1 MKLII
6 HLFCIKY
13 SNLLKELNIKNYALI
28 EDLSIKLDAGFICLT
43 GETGS
48 GKSIL
53 LGALS
58 LLLGRRS
65 DSSIFKDK
73 NNKCIVE
80 GVFKINLFDLKYLF
94 EEYDLDYSNETVIRR
109 ELKYDGNSRSFI
121 NDSPVKLN
129 VLNIIVSELIDI
141 HSQNHSIF
149 LKKQFFQLNILDSIS
164 NNKDLKN
171 QFKDKFNNYNSL
183 KINLI
188 KLENELK
195 KNNIEKEYNIYLI
208 EELNKID
215 FEKFSI
221 NKLTKELDY
230 LNNIDDIKELLSK
243 SNKILNNDDFGII
256 NQLND
261 LYLSFTRLSQ
271 ISNKFSDLKKRIE
284 SVNIELKDIDSEI
297 NYDNE
302 GVNDNIKKIDELNN
316 KIHFVNGLIKK
327 HNVTSL
333 SELETKKNEIQ
344 KKISDSTQILNKIE
358 DLKKNKIL
366 IENDLNF
373 LSQKLSE
380 SRIKNKKVLES
391 QFFNLFQKL
400 GLKNAKLKI
409 EVRVNSEFNE
419 NGKNSVVFYFSANKG
434 VDYKKLNKVA
444 SGGELSR
451 IMFAIKII
459 LSKYKSLPSIIFDE
473 IGSGT
478 SGDISM
484 KFAKLMNIMSKKMQV
499 ITITHLPQIAAK
511 GDYHYKVYKES
522 DNKTTF
528 TKLKLLNKKSREVE
542 IAEMLG
548 GGRQSK
554 TAIDHA
560 RQLLN

>member
-1 MKLII
+1 M
-6 HLFCIKY
+6 
-13 SNLLKELNIKNYALI
+13 LKELNIKNYALI
-28 EDLSIKLDAGFICLT
+28 EDLSIKLDAGFICMT

-58 LLLGRRS
+58 LLLGKRS

-73 NNKCIVE
+73 NNKCVVE
-80 GVFKINLFDLKYLF
+80 GIFKINLFGLKNLF
-94 EEYDLDYSNETVIRR
+94 EEYDLDYNNETVIRR

-121 NDSPVKLN
+121 NDTPVKLN
-129 VLNIIVSELIDI
+129 ILNSVVTELIDI

-164 NNKDLKN
+164 NNIELRN
-171 QFKDKFNNYNSL
+171 QFKVKFNSYYLL
-183 KINLI
+183 KNNLI

-195 KNNIEKEYNIYLI
+195 KNNSEKEYNTHLI
-208 EELNKID
+208 DELNKID
-215 FEKFSI
+215 FENFSL

-230 LNNIDDIKELLSK
+230 LNNLDHVKELISK
-243 SNKILNNDDFGII
+243 SNKILNNDNFGLI
-256 NQLND
+256 NQLNE
-261 LYLSFTRLSQ
+261 LYLSFSKLSQ
-271 ISNKFSDLKKRIE
+271 ISDKFSDLKKRIE

-302 GVNDNIKKIDELNN
+302 GFSDNIKKIDELNN

-327 HNVTSL
+327 HNVTNL
-333 SELETKKNEIQ
+333 SELESKKSEIQ
-344 KKISDSTQILNKIE
+344 EKISNSNKILNKIE
-358 DLKKNKIL
+358 DLKKNKLL
-366 IENDLNF
+366 IKNDLIF
-373 LSQKLSE
+373 LSEKLSK
-380 SRIKNKKVLES
+380 SRTKNKKLLES

-409 EVRVNSEFNE
+409 EVSENNEFNE
-419 NGKNSVVFYFSANKG
+419 NGKNSVTFYFSANKG

-451 IMFAIKII
+451 IMLAIKII

-484 KFAKLMNIMSKKMQV
+484 KIAKLMHVMSKKMQV

-511 GDYHYKVYKES
+511 GDFHYKVYKES
-522 DNKTTF
+522 DNETTS
-528 TKLKLLNKKSREVE
+528 TKLKLLDKKSREIE

-548 GGRQSK
+548 GGKQSK

>member
-1 MKLII
+1 M
-6 HLFCIKY
+6 
-13 SNLLKELNIKNYALI
+13 LKELNIKNYALI
-28 EDLSIKLDAGFICLT
+28 EDLSIKLDAGFICMT

-58 LLLGRRS
+58 LLLGKRS

-73 NNKCIVE
+73 NNKCVVE
-80 GVFKINLFDLKYLF
+80 GIFKINLFGLKNLF
-94 EEYDLDYSNETVIRR
+94 EEYDLDYNNETVIRR

-121 NDSPVKLN
+121 NDTPVKLN
-129 VLNIIVSELIDI
+129 ILNIIVAELIDI

-164 NNKDLKN
+164 NNIELRN
-171 QFKDKFNNYNSL
+171 QFKVKFNSYYLL
-183 KINLI
+183 KNNLI

-195 KNNIEKEYNIYLI
+195 KNNSEKEYNTYLI

-215 FEKFSI
+215 FENFSI

-230 LNNIDDIKELLSK
+230 LNNLDHVKELISK
-243 SNKILNNDDFGII
+243 SNKILNNDNFGLI
-256 NQLND
+256 NQLNE
-261 LYLSFTRLSQ
+261 LYLSFSKLSQ
-271 ISNKFSDLKKRIE
+271 ISDKFSDLKKRIE

-302 GVNDNIKKIDELNN
+302 GFNDNIKKIDELNN

-327 HNVTSL
+327 HNVTNL
-333 SELETKKNEIQ
+333 SELESKKSEIQ
-344 KKISDSTQILNKIE
+344 EKISNSNKILNKIE
-358 DLKKNKIL
+358 DLKKNKLL
-366 IENDLNF
+366 IKNDLNF
-373 LSQKLSE
+373 LSEKLSK
-380 SRIKNKKVLES
+380 SRTKNKKLLES

-409 EVRVNSEFNE
+409 EVSENNEFNE
-419 NGKNSVVFYFSANKG
+419 NGKNSVTFYFSANKG

-451 IMFAIKII
+451 IMLAIKII

-484 KFAKLMNIMSKKMQV
+484 KIAKLMHVMSKKMQV

-511 GDYHYKVYKES
+511 GDCHYKVYKES
-522 DNKTTF
+522 DNKTTS
-528 TKLKLLNKKSREVE
+528 TKLKLLDKKSREIE

-548 GGRQSK
+548 GGKQSK

>member
-1 MKLII
+1 M
-6 HLFCIKY
+6 
-13 SNLLKELNIKNYALI
+13 LKELNIKNYALI
-28 EDLSIKLDAGFICLT
+28 EDLSIKLDAGFICMT

-58 LLLGRRS
+58 LLLGKRS

-73 NNKCIVE
+73 NNKCVVE
-80 GVFKINLFDLKYLF
+80 GIFKINLFGLKNLF
-94 EEYDLDYSNETVIRR
+94 EEYDLDYNNETVIRR

-121 NDSPVKLN
+121 NDTPVKLN
-129 VLNIIVSELIDI
+129 ILNIIVAELIDI

-164 NNKDLKN
+164 NNIELRN
-171 QFKDKFNNYNSL
+171 QFKVKFNSYYLL
-183 KINLI
+183 KNNLI

-195 KNNIEKEYNIYLI
+195 KNNSEKEYNTYLI

-215 FEKFSI
+215 FENFSL

-230 LNNIDDIKELLSK
+230 LNNLDHVKELISK
-243 SNKILNNDDFGII
+243 SNKILNNDNFGLI
-256 NQLND
+256 NQLNE
-261 LYLSFTRLSQ
+261 LYLSFSKLSQ
-271 ISNKFSDLKKRIE
+271 ISDKFSDLKKRIE

-302 GVNDNIKKIDELNN
+302 GFSDNIKKIDELNN

-327 HNVTSL
+327 HNVTNL
-333 SELETKKNEIQ
+333 SELESKKSEIQ
-344 KKISDSTQILNKIE
+344 EKISDSNKILNKIE
-358 DLKKNKIL
+358 DLKKNKLL
-366 IENDLNF
+366 IKNDLNF
-373 LSQKLSE
+373 LSEKLSK
-380 SRIKNKKVLES
+380 SRTKNKKLLES
-391 QFFNLFQKL
+391 QFFNLFQEL

-409 EVRVNSEFNE
+409 EVSENNEFNE
-419 NGKNSVVFYFSANKG
+419 NGKNSVTFYFSANKG

-451 IMFAIKII
+451 IMLAIKII

-484 KFAKLMNIMSKKMQV
+484 KIAKLMHVMSKKMQV

-511 GDYHYKVYKES
+511 GDCHYKVYKES
-522 DNKTTF
+522 DNKTTS
-528 TKLKLLNKKSREVE
+528 TKLKLLDKKSREIE

-548 GGRQSK
+548 GGKQSK

>member
-1 MKLII
+1 M
-6 HLFCIKY
+6 
-13 SNLLKELNIKNYALI
+13 LKELNIKNYALI
-28 EDLSIKLDAGFICLT
+28 EDLSIKLDAGFICMT

-58 LLLGRRS
+58 LLLGKRS

-73 NNKCIVE
+73 NNKCVVE
-80 GVFKINLFDLKYLF
+80 GIFKINFFSLKNLF
-94 EEYDLDYSNETVIRR
+94 EEYDLDYNNETVIRR

-121 NDSPVKLN
+121 NDTPVKLN
-129 VLNIIVSELIDI
+129 ILNIIVTELIDI

-149 LKKQFFQLNILDSIS
+149 LKKQFFQLNLLDSIS
-164 NNKDLKN
+164 NNIELRN
-171 QFKDKFNNYNSL
+171 QFKVKFNTYNLL
-183 KINLI
+183 KNNLI

-195 KNNIEKEYNIYLI
+195 NNNSEKEYNRYLI

-215 FEKFSI
+215 FENFSL
-221 NKLTKELDY
+221 NDLNKELDY
-230 LNNIDDIKELLSK
+230 LNNLDHVKELMSK
-243 SNKILNNDDFGII
+243 SNKILNNDNFGLI
-256 NQLND
+256 NQLNE
-261 LYLSFTRLSQ
+261 LYLSFCKLSQ
-271 ISNKFSDLKKRIE
+271 ISDKFSDLKKRIE

-302 GVNDNIKKIDELNN
+302 GFNDNIKKIDELNN

-327 HNVTSL
+327 HNVTNL
-333 SELETKKNEIQ
+333 SELESKKIEIQ
-344 KKISDSTQILNKIE
+344 EKITNSNKILNKIE
-358 DLKKNKIL
+358 DLKKNKLL
-366 IENDLNF
+366 IKNDLNF
-373 LSQKLSE
+373 LSEKLSE
-380 SRIKNKKVLES
+380 SRTKNKKLLES

-409 EVRVNSEFNE
+409 EVLVNNEFNE
-419 NGKNSVVFYFSANKG
+419 NGKNSVIFYFSANKG

-451 IMFAIKII
+451 IMLAIKII

-484 KFAKLMNIMSKKMQV
+484 KIAKLMHVMSKKMQV

-522 DNKTTF
+522 NNKTTS
-528 TKLKLLNKKSREVE
+528 TKLKLLDKKSREIE

-548 GGRQSK
+548 GGKQSK

-560 RQLLN
+560 RELLN

>member
-1 MKLII
+1 M
-6 HLFCIKY
+6 
-13 SNLLKELNIKNYALI
+13 LKELNIKNYALI
-28 EDLSIKLDAGFICLT
+28 EDLSIKLDAGFICMT

-58 LLLGRRS
+58 LLLGKRS

-73 NNKCIVE
+73 NNKCVVE
-80 GVFKINLFDLKYLF
+80 GIFKINFFSLKNLF
-94 EEYDLDYSNETVIRR
+94 EEYDLDYNNETVIRR

-121 NDSPVKLN
+121 NDTPVKLN
-129 VLNIIVSELIDI
+129 ILNIIVTELIDI

-149 LKKQFFQLNILDSIS
+149 LKKQFFQLNLLDSIS
-164 NNKDLKN
+164 NNIELRN
-171 QFKDKFNNYNSL
+171 QFKVKFNTYNLL
-183 KINLI
+183 KNNLI

-195 KNNIEKEYNIYLI
+195 NNNSEKEYNRYLI

-215 FEKFSI
+215 FENFSL
-221 NKLTKELDY
+221 NDLNKELDY
-230 LNNIDDIKELLSK
+230 LNNLDHVKELMSK
-243 SNKILNNDDFGII
+243 SNKILNNDNFGLI
-256 NQLND
+256 NQLNE
-261 LYLSFTRLSQ
+261 LYLSFCKLSQ
-271 ISNKFSDLKKRIE
+271 ISDKFSDLKKRIE

-302 GVNDNIKKIDELNN
+302 GFNDNIKKIDELNN

-327 HNVTSL
+327 HNVTNL
-333 SELETKKNEIQ
+333 SELESKKIEIQ
-344 KKISDSTQILNKIE
+344 EKITNSNKILNKIE
-358 DLKKNKIL
+358 DLKKNKLL
-366 IENDLNF
+366 IKNDLNF
-373 LSQKLSE
+373 LSEKLSE
-380 SRIKNKKVLES
+380 SRTKNKKLLES

-409 EVRVNSEFNE
+409 EVSVNNEFNE
-419 NGKNSVVFYFSANKG
+419 NGKNSVIFYFSANKG

-451 IMFAIKII
+451 IMLAIKII

-484 KFAKLMNIMSKKMQV
+484 KIAKLMHVMSKKMQV

-522 DNKTTF
+522 NNKTTS
-528 TKLKLLNKKSREVE
+528 TKLKLLDKKSREIE

-548 GGRQSK
+548 GGKQSK

-560 RQLLN
+560 RELLN

>member
-1 MKLII
+1 M
-6 HLFCIKY
+6 
-13 SNLLKELNIKNYALI
+13 LKELNIKNYALI
-28 EDLSIKLDAGFICLT
+28 EDLSIKLDAGFICMS

-58 LLLGRRS
+58 LLLGKRS

-80 GVFKINLFDLKYLF
+80 GIFKINLFGLKNLF
-94 EEYDLDYSNETVIRR
+94 EEYDLDYNNETVIRR

-121 NDSPVKLN
+121 NDTPVKLN
-129 VLNIIVSELIDI
+129 ILNSVVTELIDI

-164 NNKDLKN
+164 NNIELRN
-171 QFKDKFNNYNSL
+171 QFKVKFNSYYLL
-183 KINLI
+183 KNNLI

-195 KNNIEKEYNIYLI
+195 KNNSEKEYNTYLI

-215 FEKFSI
+215 FENFSL

-230 LNNIDDIKELLSK
+230 LNNLDHVKELISK
-243 SNKILNNDDFGII
+243 SNKILNNDNFGLI
-256 NQLND
+256 NQLNE
-261 LYLSFTRLSQ
+261 LYLSFSKLSQ
-271 ISNKFSDLKKRIE
+271 ISDKFSDLKKRIE

-302 GVNDNIKKIDELNN
+302 GFSDNIKKIDELNN

-327 HNVTSL
+327 HNVTNL
-333 SELETKKNEIQ
+333 SELESKKSEIQ
-344 KKISDSTQILNKIE
+344 EKISNSNKILNKIE
-358 DLKKNKIL
+358 DLKKNKLL
-366 IENDLNF
+366 IKNDLNF
-373 LSQKLSE
+373 LSEKLSK
-380 SRIKNKKVLES
+380 SRTKNKKLLES

-409 EVRVNSEFNE
+409 EVSENNEFNE
-419 NGKNSVVFYFSANKG
+419 NGKNSVTFYFSANKG

-451 IMFAIKII
+451 IMLAIKII

-478 SGDISM
+478 SGEISM
-484 KFAKLMNIMSKKMQV
+484 KIAKLMHVMSKKMQV

-511 GDYHYKVYKES
+511 GDFHYKVYKES
-522 DNKTTF
+522 DNETTS
-528 TKLKLLNKKSREVE
+528 TKLKLLDKKSREIE

-548 GGRQSK
+548 GGKQSK

>member
-1 MKLII
+1 M
-6 HLFCIKY
+6 
-13 SNLLKELNIKNYALI
+13 LKELNIKNYALI
-28 EDLSIKLDAGFICLT
+28 EDLSIKLDAGFICMT

-58 LLLGRRS
+58 LLLGKRS

-73 NNKCIVE
+73 NDKCIVE
-80 GVFKINLFDLKYLF
+80 GIFKINLFGLKNLF
-94 EEYDLDYSNETVIRR
+94 EEYDLDYNHETVIRR

-121 NDSPVKLN
+121 NDTPVKLN
-129 VLNIIVSELIDI
+129 ILNNVVTELIDI

-164 NNKDLKN
+164 NNIELRN
-171 QFKDKFNNYNSL
+171 QFKVKFNKYNLL
-183 KINLI
+183 KNNLI

-195 KNNIEKEYNIYLI
+195 NNNNEKEYNRYLI

-215 FEKFSI
+215 FENFSL
-221 NKLTKELDY
+221 NKLTKELEY
-230 LNNIDDIKELLSK
+230 LNNLDYIKELISK
-243 SNKILNNDDFGII
+243 SNKILNNDNFGLI
-256 NQLND
+256 NQLNE
-261 LYLSFTRLSQ
+261 LYLSFSKLSQ
-271 ISNKFSDLKKRIE
+271 ISDKFSDLKKRIE

-302 GVNDNIKKIDELNN
+302 GFNDNIKKIDELNS

-327 HNVTSL
+327 HNVKNL
-333 SELETKKNEIQ
+333 SELESKKNEIQ
-344 KKISDSTQILNKIE
+344 EKISNSNKILNKIE
-358 DLKKNKIL
+358 DLKKNKLL
-366 IENDLNF
+366 IKNDLNF
-373 LSQKLSE
+373 LSEKLSE
-380 SRIKNKKVLES
+380 SRTINKKVLES

-409 EVRVNSEFNE
+409 EVSVNNELNE
-419 NGKNSVVFYFSANKG
+419 NGKNSVTFYFSANKG

-451 IMFAIKII
+451 IMLAIKLI

-484 KFAKLMNIMSKKMQV
+484 KIAKLMYVMSKKMQV

-511 GDYHYKVYKES
+511 GDFHYKVYKES
-522 DNKTTF
+522 DNKTTY
-528 TKLKLLNKKSREVE
+528 TKLKLLDKKSREIE

-548 GGRQSK
+548 GGKQSK

>member
-1 MKLII
+1 M
-6 HLFCIKY
+6 
-13 SNLLKELNIKNYALI
+13 LKELNIKNYALI
-28 EDLSIKLDAGFICLT
+28 EDLSIKLDAGFICMT

-58 LLLGRRS
+58 LLLGKRS

-73 NNKCIVE
+73 NNKCVVE
-80 GVFKINLFDLKYLF
+80 GIFKINLFGLKNLF
-94 EEYDLDYSNETVIRR
+94 EEYDLDYNNETVIRR

-121 NDSPVKLN
+121 NDTPVKLN
-129 VLNIIVSELIDI
+129 ILNIIVAELIDI

-164 NNKDLKN
+164 NNIELRN
-171 QFKDKFNNYNSL
+171 QFKVKFNSYYLL
-183 KINLI
+183 KNNLI

-195 KNNIEKEYNIYLI
+195 KNNSEKEYNTYLI

-215 FEKFSI
+215 FENFSL

-230 LNNIDDIKELLSK
+230 LNNLDHVKELISK
-243 SNKILNNDDFGII
+243 SNKILNNDNFGLI
-256 NQLND
+256 NQLNE
-261 LYLSFTRLSQ
+261 LYLSFSKLSQ
-271 ISNKFSDLKKRIE
+271 ISDKFSDLKKRIE

-302 GVNDNIKKIDELNN
+302 GFNDNIKKIDELNN

-327 HNVTSL
+327 HNVTNL
-333 SELETKKNEIQ
+333 SELESKKSEIQ
-344 KKISDSTQILNKIE
+344 EKISNSNKILNKIE
-358 DLKKNKIL
+358 DLKKNKLL
-366 IENDLNF
+366 IKNDLIF
-373 LSQKLSE
+373 LSEKLSK
-380 SRIKNKKVLES
+380 SRTKNKKLLES

-409 EVRVNSEFNE
+409 EVSENDKFNE
-419 NGKNSVVFYFSANKG
+419 NGKNSVTFYFSANKG

-451 IMFAIKII
+451 IMLAIKII

-484 KFAKLMNIMSKKMQV
+484 KIAKLMHVMSKKMQV

-511 GDYHYKVYKES
+511 GDCHYKVYKES
-522 DNKTTF
+522 DNKTTS
-528 TKLKLLNKKSREVE
+528 TKLKLLDKKSREIE

-548 GGRQSK
+548 GGKQSK

>member
-1 MKLII
+1 M
-6 HLFCIKY
+6 
-13 SNLLKELNIKNYALI
+13 LKELNIKNYALI
-28 EDLSIKLDAGFICLT
+28 EDLSIKLDAGFICMT

-58 LLLGRRS
+58 LLLGKRS

-73 NNKCIVE
+73 NNKCVVE
-80 GVFKINLFDLKYLF
+80 GIFKINLFGLKNLF
-94 EEYDLDYSNETVIRR
+94 EEYDLDYNNETVIRR
-109 ELKYDGNSRSFI
+109 ELKFDGNSRSFI
-121 NDSPVKLN
+121 NDTPVKLN
-129 VLNIIVSELIDI
+129 ILNIIVAELIDI

-164 NNKDLKN
+164 NNIELRN
-171 QFKDKFNNYNSL
+171 QFKVKFNSYYLL
-183 KINLI
+183 KNNLI

-195 KNNIEKEYNIYLI
+195 KNNSEKEYNTYLI

-215 FEKFSI
+215 FENFSL

-230 LNNIDDIKELLSK
+230 LNNLDHVKELISK
-243 SNKILNNDDFGII
+243 SNKILNNDTFGLI
-256 NQLND
+256 NQLNE
-261 LYLSFTRLSQ
+261 LYLSFSKLSQ
-271 ISNKFSDLKKRIE
+271 ISDKFSDLKKRIE

-302 GVNDNIKKIDELNN
+302 GFNDNIKKIDELNN

-327 HNVTSL
+327 HNVTNL
-333 SELETKKNEIQ
+333 SELESKKSEIQ
-344 KKISDSTQILNKIE
+344 EKISNSNKILNKIE
-358 DLKKNKIL
+358 DLKKNKLL
-366 IENDLNF
+366 IKNDLNF
-373 LSQKLSE
+373 LSEKLSK
-380 SRIKNKKVLES
+380 SRTKNKKLLES

-409 EVRVNSEFNE
+409 EVSENNEFNE
-419 NGKNSVVFYFSANKG
+419 NGKNSVTFYFSANKG

-451 IMFAIKII
+451 IMLAIKII

-478 SGDISM
+478 SGEISM
-484 KFAKLMNIMSKKMQV
+484 KIAKLMHVMSKKMQV

-511 GDYHYKVYKES
+511 GDFHYKVYKES
-522 DNKTTF
+522 DNETTS
-528 TKLKLLNKKSREVE
+528 TKLKLLDKKSREIE

-548 GGRQSK
+548 GGKQSK

>member
-1 MKLII
+1 M
-6 HLFCIKY
+6 
-13 SNLLKELNIKNYALI
+13 LKELNIKNYALI
-28 EDLSIKLDAGFICLT
+28 EDLSIKLDAGFICMT

-58 LLLGRRS
+58 LLLGKRS

-73 NNKCIVE
+73 NNKCVVE
-80 GVFKINLFDLKYLF
+80 GIFKINLFGLKNLF
-94 EEYDLDYSNETVIRR
+94 EEYDLDYNHETVIRR

-121 NDSPVKLN
+121 NDTPVKLN
-129 VLNIIVSELIDI
+129 ILNNVVTELIDI

-164 NNKDLKN
+164 NNIELRN
-171 QFKDKFNNYNSL
+171 QFKVKFNSYYLL
-183 KINLI
+183 KNNLI

-195 KNNIEKEYNIYLI
+195 KNNSEKEYNTYLI

-215 FEKFSI
+215 FENFSL

-230 LNNIDDIKELLSK
+230 LNNLDHVKELISK
-243 SNKILNNDDFGII
+243 SNKILNNDTFGLI
-256 NQLND
+256 NQLNE
-261 LYLSFTRLSQ
+261 LYLSFSKLSQ
-271 ISNKFSDLKKRIE
+271 ISDKFSDLKKRIE

-302 GVNDNIKKIDELNN
+302 GFSDNIKKIDELNN

-327 HNVTSL
+327 HNVTNL
-333 SELETKKNEIQ
+333 SELENKKIEIQ
-344 KKISDSTQILNKIE
+344 EKISNSNKILNKIE
-358 DLKKNKIL
+358 DLKKNKLL
-366 IENDLNF
+366 IKNDLNF
-373 LSQKLSE
+373 LSKKLSK
-380 SRIKNKKVLES
+380 SRTKNKKLLES

-409 EVRVNSEFNE
+409 EVSENNEFNE
-419 NGKNSVVFYFSANKG
+419 NGKNSVTFYFSANKG

-451 IMFAIKII
+451 IMLAIKII

-484 KFAKLMNIMSKKMQV
+484 KIAKLMHVMSKKMQV

-511 GDYHYKVYKES
+511 GDFHYKVYKES
-522 DNKTTF
+522 DNETTS
-528 TKLKLLNKKSREVE
+528 TKLKLLDKKSREIE

-554 TAIDHA
+554 TALDHA
-560 RQLLN
+560 RELLN

>member
-1 MKLII
+1 
-6 HLFCIKY
+6 
-13 SNLLKELNIKNYALI
+13 LLKELNIKNYALI
-28 EDLSIKLDAGFICLT
+28 EDLSIKLDAGFICMT

-58 LLLGRRS
+58 LLLGKRS

-73 NNKCIVE
+73 NNKCVVE
-80 GVFKINLFDLKYLF
+80 GIFKINFFSLKNLF
-94 EEYDLDYSNETVIRR
+94 EEYDLDYNNETVIRR

-121 NDSPVKLN
+121 NDTPVKLN
-129 VLNIIVSELIDI
+129 ILNIIVTELIDI

-149 LKKQFFQLNILDSIS
+149 LKKQFFQLNLLDSIS
-164 NNKDLKN
+164 NNIELRN
-171 QFKDKFNNYNSL
+171 QFKVKFNTYNLL
-183 KINLI
+183 KNNLI

-195 KNNIEKEYNIYLI
+195 NNNSEKEYNRYLI

-215 FEKFSI
+215 FENFSL
-221 NKLTKELDY
+221 NDLNKELDY
-230 LNNIDDIKELLSK
+230 LNNLDHVKELMSK
-243 SNKILNNDDFGII
+243 SNKILNNDNFGLI
-256 NQLND
+256 NQLNE
-261 LYLSFTRLSQ
+261 LYLSFCKLSQ
-271 ISNKFSDLKKRIE
+271 ISDKFSDLKKRIE

-302 GVNDNIKKIDELNN
+302 GFNDNIKKIDELNN

-327 HNVTSL
+327 HNVTNL
-333 SELETKKNEIQ
+333 SELESKKIEIQ
-344 KKISDSTQILNKIE
+344 EKITNSNKILNKIE
-358 DLKKNKIL
+358 DLKKNKLL
-366 IENDLNF
+366 IKNDLNF
-373 LSQKLSE
+373 LSEKLSE
-380 SRIKNKKVLES
+380 SRTKNKKLLES

-409 EVRVNSEFNE
+409 EVSVNNEFNE
-419 NGKNSVVFYFSANKG
+419 NGKNSVIFYFSANKG

-451 IMFAIKII
+451 IMLAIKII

-484 KFAKLMNIMSKKMQV
+484 KIAKLMHVMSKKMQV

-522 DNKTTF
+522 NNKTTS
-528 TKLKLLNKKSREVE
+528 TKLKLLDKKSREIE

-548 GGRQSK
+548 GGKQSK

-560 RQLLN
+560 RELLN

>member
-1 MKLII
+1 
-6 HLFCIKY
+6 
-13 SNLLKELNIKNYALI
+13 LLKELNIKNYALI
-28 EDLSIKLDAGFICLT
+28 EDLSIKLDAGFICMT

-58 LLLGRRS
+58 LLLGKRS

-73 NNKCIVE
+73 NNKCVVE
-80 GVFKINLFDLKYLF
+80 GIFKINFFSLKNLF
-94 EEYDLDYSNETVIRR
+94 EEYDLDYNNETVIRR

-121 NDSPVKLN
+121 NDTPVKLN
-129 VLNIIVSELIDI
+129 ILNIIVTELIDI

-149 LKKQFFQLNILDSIS
+149 LKKQFFQLNLLDSIS
-164 NNKDLKN
+164 NNIELRN
-171 QFKDKFNNYNSL
+171 QFKVKFNTYNLL
-183 KINLI
+183 KNNLI

-195 KNNIEKEYNIYLI
+195 NNNSEKEYNRYLI

-215 FEKFSI
+215 FENFSL
-221 NKLTKELDY
+221 NDLNKELDY
-230 LNNIDDIKELLSK
+230 LNNLDHVKELMSK
-243 SNKILNNDDFGII
+243 SNKILNNDNFGLI
-256 NQLND
+256 NQLNE
-261 LYLSFTRLSQ
+261 LYLSFCKLSQ
-271 ISNKFSDLKKRIE
+271 ISDKFSDLKKRIE

-302 GVNDNIKKIDELNN
+302 GFNDNIKKIDELNN

-327 HNVTSL
+327 HNVTNL
-333 SELETKKNEIQ
+333 SELESKKIEIQ
-344 KKISDSTQILNKIE
+344 EKITNSNKILNKIE
-358 DLKKNKIL
+358 DLKKNKLL
-366 IENDLNF
+366 IKNDLNF
-373 LSQKLSE
+373 LSEKLSE
-380 SRIKNKKVLES
+380 SRTKNKKLLES

-409 EVRVNSEFNE
+409 EVLVNNEFNE
-419 NGKNSVVFYFSANKG
+419 NGKNSVIFYFSANKG

-451 IMFAIKII
+451 IMLAIKII

-484 KFAKLMNIMSKKMQV
+484 KIAKLMHVMSKKMQV

-522 DNKTTF
+522 NNKTTS
-528 TKLKLLNKKSREVE
+528 TKLKLLDKKSREIE

-548 GGRQSK
+548 GGKQSK

-560 RQLLN
+560 RELLN

>member
-1 MKLII
+1 M
-6 HLFCIKY
+6 
-13 SNLLKELNIKNYALI
+13 LKELNIKNYALI
-28 EDLSIKLDAGFICLT
+28 EDLSIKLDAGFICMT

-58 LLLGRRS
+58 LLLGKRS

-73 NNKCIVE
+73 NNKCVVE
-80 GVFKINLFDLKYLF
+80 GIFKINLFGLKNLF
-94 EEYDLDYSNETVIRR
+94 EEYDLDYNNETVIRR

-121 NDSPVKLN
+121 NDTPVKLN
-129 VLNIIVSELIDI
+129 ILNIVVAELIDI

-164 NNKDLKN
+164 NNIELRN
-171 QFKDKFNNYNSL
+171 QFKVKFNSYYLL
-183 KINLI
+183 KNNLI

-195 KNNIEKEYNIYLI
+195 KNNSEKEYNTYLI

-215 FEKFSI
+215 FENFSL

-230 LNNIDDIKELLSK
+230 LNNLDHVKELISK
-243 SNKILNNDDFGII
+243 SNKILNNDNFGLI
-256 NQLND
+256 NQLNE
-261 LYLSFTRLSQ
+261 LYLSFSKLSQ
-271 ISNKFSDLKKRIE
+271 ISDKFSDLKKRIE

-302 GVNDNIKKIDELNN
+302 GFNDNIKKIDELNN

-327 HNVTSL
+327 HNVTNL
-333 SELETKKNEIQ
+333 SELESKKSEIQ
-344 KKISDSTQILNKIE
+344 EKISNSNKILNKIE
-358 DLKKNKIL
+358 DLKKNKLL
-366 IENDLNF
+366 IKNDLNF
-373 LSQKLSE
+373 LSEKLSK
-380 SRIKNKKVLES
+380 SRTKNKKLLES

-409 EVRVNSEFNE
+409 EVSENNEFNE
-419 NGKNSVVFYFSANKG
+419 NGKNSVTFYFSANKG

-451 IMFAIKII
+451 IMLAIKII

-484 KFAKLMNIMSKKMQV
+484 KIAKLMHVMSKKMQV

-511 GDYHYKVYKES
+511 GDFHYKVYKES
-522 DNKTTF
+522 DNETTS
-528 TKLKLLNKKSREVE
+528 TKLKLLDKKSREIE

-548 GGRQSK
+548 GGKQSK

>member
-1 MKLII
+1 M
-6 HLFCIKY
+6 
-13 SNLLKELNIKNYALI
+13 LKELNIKNYALI
-28 EDLSIKLDAGFICLT
+28 EDLSIKLDAGFICMT

-58 LLLGRRS
+58 LLLGKRS

-73 NNKCIVE
+73 NNKCVVE
-80 GVFKINLFDLKYLF
+80 GIFKINLFGLKNLF
-94 EEYDLDYSNETVIRR
+94 EEYDLDYNNETVIRR

-121 NDSPVKLN
+121 NDTPVKLN
-129 VLNIIVSELIDI
+129 ILNIIVAELIDI

-164 NNKDLKN
+164 NNIELRN
-171 QFKDKFNNYNSL
+171 QFKVKFNSYYLL
-183 KINLI
+183 KNNLN

-195 KNNIEKEYNIYLI
+195 KNNSEKEYNTYLI

-215 FEKFSI
+215 FENFSL

-230 LNNIDDIKELLSK
+230 LNNLDHVKELISK
-243 SNKILNNDDFGII
+243 SNKILNNDNFGLI
-256 NQLND
+256 NQLNE
-261 LYLSFTRLSQ
+261 LYLSFSKLSQ
-271 ISNKFSDLKKRIE
+271 ISDKFSDLKKRIE

-302 GVNDNIKKIDELNN
+302 GFSDNIKKIDELNN

-327 HNVTSL
+327 HNVTNL
-333 SELETKKNEIQ
+333 SELESKKSEIQ
-344 KKISDSTQILNKIE
+344 EKISNSNKILNKIE
-358 DLKKNKIL
+358 DLKKNKLL
-366 IENDLNF
+366 IKNDLNF
-373 LSQKLSE
+373 LSEKLSE
-380 SRIKNKKVLES
+380 SRTMNKKVLES

-409 EVRVNSEFNE
+409 EVSENNEFNE
-419 NGKNSVVFYFSANKG
+419 NGKNSVTFYFSANKG

-451 IMFAIKII
+451 IMLAIKII

-478 SGDISM
+478 SGEISM
-484 KFAKLMNIMSKKMQV
+484 KIAKLMHVMSKKMQV

-511 GDYHYKVYKES
+511 GDFHYKVYKES
-522 DNKTTF
+522 DNETTS
-528 TKLKLLNKKSREVE
+528 TKLKLLDKKSREIE

-548 GGRQSK
+548 GGKQSK

>member
-1 MKLII
+1 M
-6 HLFCIKY
+6 
-13 SNLLKELNIKNYALI
+13 LKELNIKNYALI
-28 EDLSIKLDAGFICLT
+28 EDLSIKLDAGFICMT

-58 LLLGRRS
+58 LLLGKRS

-73 NNKCIVE
+73 NNKCVVE
-80 GVFKINLFDLKYLF
+80 GIFKINLFGLKNLF
-94 EEYDLDYSNETVIRR
+94 EEYDLDYNNETVIRR

-121 NDSPVKLN
+121 NDTPVKLN
-129 VLNIIVSELIDI
+129 ILNIIVAELIDI

-164 NNKDLKN
+164 NNIELRN
-171 QFKDKFNNYNSL
+171 QFKVKFNSYYLL
-183 KINLI
+183 KNNLI

-195 KNNIEKEYNIYLI
+195 KNNSEKEYNTYLI

-215 FEKFSI
+215 FDNFSL

-230 LNNIDDIKELLSK
+230 LNNLDHVKELISK
-243 SNKILNNDDFGII
+243 SNKILNNDNFGLI
-256 NQLND
+256 NQLNE
-261 LYLSFTRLSQ
+261 LYLSFIKLSQ
-271 ISNKFSDLKKRIE
+271 ISDKFSDLKKRIE

-302 GVNDNIKKIDELNN
+302 GFSDNIKKIDELNN

-327 HNVTSL
+327 HNVTNL
-333 SELETKKNEIQ
+333 SELESKKSEIQ
-344 KKISDSTQILNKIE
+344 EKISNSNKILNKIE
-358 DLKKNKIL
+358 DLKKNKLL
-366 IENDLNF
+366 IKNDLNF
-373 LSQKLSE
+373 LSEKLSK
-380 SRIKNKKVLES
+380 SRTKNKKLLES

-409 EVRVNSEFNE
+409 EVSENNEFNE
-419 NGKNSVVFYFSANKG
+419 NGKNSVTFYFSANKG

-451 IMFAIKII
+451 IMLAIKII

-478 SGDISM
+478 SGEISM
-484 KFAKLMNIMSKKMQV
+484 KIAKLMHVMSKKMQV

-511 GDYHYKVYKES
+511 GDFHYKVYKES
-522 DNKTTF
+522 DNETTS
-528 TKLKLLNKKSREVE
+528 TKLKLLDKKSREIE

-548 GGRQSK
+548 GGKQSK

>member
-1 MKLII
+1 M
-6 HLFCIKY
+6 
-13 SNLLKELNIKNYALI
+13 LKELNIKNYALI
-28 EDLSIKLDAGFICLT
+28 EDLCIKLDAGFICMT

-58 LLLGRRS
+58 LLLGKRS

-80 GVFKINLFDLKYLF
+80 GIFKINSFGLKNLFK
-94 EEYDLDYSNETVIRR
+94 EYDLDYSNETVIRR

-121 NDSPVKLN
+121 NDTPVKLN
-129 VLNIIVSELIDI
+129 VLNIIVTELIDI

-164 NNKDLKN
+164 NNIDLKN
-171 QFKDKFNNYNSL
+171 QFNDKLNSYNLL
-183 KINLI
+183 KSNLN

-195 KNNIEKEYNIYLI
+195 KNNSEKEYNKYLL
-208 EELNKID
+208 EELNKIN
-215 FEKFSI
+215 FENFSL

-230 LNNIDDIKELLSK
+230 LNNLDHVKELISK
-243 SNKILNNDDFGII
+243 SNKILNDDNYGII

-271 ISNKFSDLKKRIE
+271 ISDKFSDLKKRIE
-284 SVNIELKDIDSEI
+284 SLNIELKDIDSEI

-302 GVNDNIKKIDELNN
+302 GFNDNIKKIDELNN

-333 SELETKKNEIQ
+333 SELEIKKNEIQ
-344 KKISDSTQILNKIE
+344 KKISDSTKILKKIE
-358 DLKKNKIL
+358 DLNKNKIL

-373 LSQKLSE
+373 LSEKLSE

-391 QFFNLFQKL
+391 QFLNLFEKL

-409 EVRVNSEFNE
+409 EVTVNNKFNE
-419 NGKNSVVFYFSANKG
+419 NGKNSVIFYFSANKG

-451 IMFAIKII
+451 IMLAIKII

-484 KFAKLMNIMSKKMQV
+484 KIAKLMNIMSKKMQV

-522 DNKTTF
+522 NNKTTF
-528 TKLKLLNKKSREVE
+528 TKLKLLNKKSREIE

-548 GGRQSK
+548 GGKKSK

>member
-1 MKLII
+1 M
-6 HLFCIKY
+6 
-13 SNLLKELNIKNYALI
+13 LKELNIKNYALI
-28 EDLSIKLDAGFICLT
+28 EDLSIKLDAGFICMT

-58 LLLGRRS
+58 LLLGKRS

-73 NNKCIVE
+73 NNKCVVE
-80 GVFKINLFDLKYLF
+80 GIFKINLFGLKNLF
-94 EEYDLDYSNETVIRR
+94 EEYDLDYNNETVIRR

-121 NDSPVKLN
+121 NDTPVKLN
-129 VLNIIVSELIDI
+129 ILNSVVTELIDI

-164 NNKDLKN
+164 NNIELRN
-171 QFKDKFNNYNSL
+171 QFKVKFNSYYLL
-183 KINLI
+183 KNNLI

-195 KNNIEKEYNIYLI
+195 KNNSEKEYNTYLI

-215 FEKFSI
+215 FENFSL

-230 LNNIDDIKELLSK
+230 LNNLDHVKELISK
-243 SNKILNNDDFGII
+243 SNKILNNDNFGLI
-256 NQLND
+256 NQLNE
-261 LYLSFTRLSQ
+261 LYLSFSKLSQ
-271 ISNKFSDLKKRIE
+271 ISDKFSDLKKRIE

-302 GVNDNIKKIDELNN
+302 GFNDNIKKIDELNN

-327 HNVTSL
+327 HNVTNL
-333 SELETKKNEIQ
+333 SELESKKSEIQ
-344 KKISDSTQILNKIE
+344 EKISDSNKILNKIE
-358 DLKKNKIL
+358 DLKKNKLL
-366 IENDLNF
+366 IKNDLNF
-373 LSQKLSE
+373 LSEKLSK
-380 SRIKNKKVLES
+380 SRTKNKKLLES

-409 EVRVNSEFNE
+409 EVSENNEFNE
-419 NGKNSVVFYFSANKG
+419 NGKNSVTFYFSANKG

-451 IMFAIKII
+451 IMLAIKII

-484 KFAKLMNIMSKKMQV
+484 KIAKLMHVMSKKMQV

-511 GDYHYKVYKES
+511 GDCHYKVYKES
-522 DNKTTF
+522 DNKTTS
-528 TKLKLLNKKSREVE
+528 TKLKLLDKKSREIE

-548 GGRQSK
+548 GGKQSK

>member
-1 MKLII
+1 M
-6 HLFCIKY
+6 
-13 SNLLKELNIKNYALI
+13 LKELNIKNYALI
-28 EDLSIKLDAGFICLT
+28 EDLSIKLDAGFICMT

-58 LLLGRRS
+58 LLLGKRS

-73 NNKCIVE
+73 NNKCVVE
-80 GVFKINLFDLKYLF
+80 GIFKINLFGLKNLF
-94 EEYDLDYSNETVIRR
+94 EEYDLDYNNETVIRR

-121 NDSPVKLN
+121 NDTPVKLN
-129 VLNIIVSELIDI
+129 ILNIIVAELIDI

-164 NNKDLKN
+164 NNIELRN
-171 QFKDKFNNYNSL
+171 QFKVKFNSYYLL
-183 KINLI
+183 KNNLI

-195 KNNIEKEYNIYLI
+195 KNNSEKEYNTYLI

-215 FEKFSI
+215 FENFSL

-230 LNNIDDIKELLSK
+230 LNNLDHVKELISK
-243 SNKILNNDDFGII
+243 SNKILNNDNFGLI
-256 NQLND
+256 NQLNE
-261 LYLSFTRLSQ
+261 LYLSFSKLSQ
-271 ISNKFSDLKKRIE
+271 ISDKFSDLKKRIE

-302 GVNDNIKKIDELNN
+302 GFNDNIKKIDELNN

-327 HNVTSL
+327 HNVTNL
-333 SELETKKNEIQ
+333 SELESKKSEIQ
-344 KKISDSTQILNKIE
+344 EKISNSNKILNKIE
-358 DLKKNKIL
+358 DLKKNKLL
-366 IENDLNF
+366 IKNDLNF
-373 LSQKLSE
+373 LSEKLSK
-380 SRIKNKKVLES
+380 SRTKNKKLLES

-409 EVRVNSEFNE
+409 EVSENNEFNE
-419 NGKNSVVFYFSANKG
+419 NGKNSVTFYFSANKG

-451 IMFAIKII
+451 IMLAIKII

-478 SGDISM
+478 SGEISM
-484 KFAKLMNIMSKKMQV
+484 KIAKLMHVMSKKMQV

-511 GDYHYKVYKES
+511 GDFHYKVYKES
-522 DNKTTF
+522 DNKTTS
-528 TKLKLLNKKSREVE
+528 TKLKLLDKKSREIE

-548 GGRQSK
+548 GGKQSK

>member
-1 MKLII
+1 M
-6 HLFCIKY
+6 
-13 SNLLKELNIKNYALI
+13 LKELNIKNYALI
-28 EDLSIKLDAGFICLT
+28 EDLSIKLDAGFICMT

-58 LLLGRRS
+58 LLLGKRS

-73 NNKCIVE
+73 NNKCVVE
-80 GVFKINLFDLKYLF
+80 GIFKINLFGLKNLF
-94 EEYDLDYSNETVIRR
+94 EEYDLDYNNETVIRR

-121 NDSPVKLN
+121 NDTPVKLN
-129 VLNIIVSELIDI
+129 ILNIVVTELIDI

-164 NNKDLKN
+164 NNIELRN
-171 QFKDKFNNYNSL
+171 QFKVKFNSYYLL
-183 KINLI
+183 KNNLI

-195 KNNIEKEYNIYLI
+195 KNNSEKEYNTYLI

-215 FEKFSI
+215 FENFSL

-230 LNNIDDIKELLSK
+230 LNNLDHVKELISK
-243 SNKILNNDDFGII
+243 SNKILNNDNFGII

-261 LYLSFTRLSQ
+261 LYLSFSKLSQ
-271 ISNKFSDLKKRIE
+271 ISDKFSDLKKRIE

-302 GVNDNIKKIDELNN
+302 GFNDNIKKIDELNN

-327 HNVTSL
+327 HNVTNL
-333 SELETKKNEIQ
+333 SELESKKSEIQ
-344 KKISDSTQILNKIE
+344 EKISNSNKILNKIE
-358 DLKKNKIL
+358 DLNKNKIL

-373 LSQKLSE
+373 LSEKLSK
-380 SRIKNKKVLES
+380 SRTKNKKLLES

-409 EVRVNSEFNE
+409 EVSENNEFNE
-419 NGKNSVVFYFSANKG
+419 NGKNSVTFYFSANKG

-451 IMFAIKII
+451 IMLAIKII

-484 KFAKLMNIMSKKMQV
+484 KIAKLMHVMSKKMQV

-511 GDYHYKVYKES
+511 GDCHYKVYKES
-522 DNKTTF
+522 DNKTTS
-528 TKLKLLNKKSREVE
+528 TKLKLLDKKSREIE

-548 GGRQSK
+548 GGKQSK

>member
-1 MKLII
+1 
-6 HLFCIKY
+6 
-13 SNLLKELNIKNYALI
+13 LLKELNIKNYALI

-58 LLLGRRS
+58 LLLGKRS

-80 GVFKINLFDLKYLF
+80 GVFKINLFGLKNLF
-94 EEYDLDYSNETVIRR
+94 DQNDLDYSNETVIRR

-121 NDSPVKLN
+121 NDTPVKLN
-129 VLNIIVSELIDI
+129 VLNTVVTKLIDI

-164 NNKDLKN
+164 NNIDLRN
-171 QFKDKFNNYNSL
+171 QFKVKLNNYNLL

-195 KNNIEKEYNIYLI
+195 NNTSEKEYNKYLI

-215 FEKFSI
+215 FENFSLS
-221 NKLTKELDY
+221 KLSKELDY
-230 LNNIDDIKELLSK
+230 LNNLDNIKELLSK
-243 SNKILNNDDFGII
+243 SNNILSNDDFGII

-261 LYLSFTRLSQ
+261 LYLAFTRLSQ
-271 ISNKFSDLKKRIE
+271 ISDKFSDLKNRIE

-297 NYDNE
+297 NYDNV
-302 GVNDNIKKIDELNN
+302 GFNNNIKKIDELND
-316 KIHFVNGLIKK
+316 KIHFVNSLMKK
-327 HNVTSL
+327 HNVSSL
-333 SELETKKNEIQ
+333 SELEIKKNEIQ
-344 KKISDSTQILNKIE
+344 KKISDSSEILNKIE

-366 IENDLNF
+366 IENDLIF
-373 LSQKLSE
+373 LSEKLSK

-409 EVRVNSEFNE
+409 EVTINSEFNE
-419 NGKNSVVFYFSANKG
+419 NGKNSVIFYFSANKG
-434 VDYKKLNKVA
+434 IDYKKLNKVA

-451 IMFAIKII
+451 IMLAIKII

-484 KFAKLMNIMSKKMQV
+484 KIAKLMNVMSKKMQV

-511 GDYHYKVYKES
+511 GDYHYKIFKES
-522 DNKTTF
+522 NNKTTS
-528 TKLKLLNKKSREVE
+528 TKLKLLNKKSRVIE

>member
-1 MKLII
+1 M
-6 HLFCIKY
+6 
-13 SNLLKELNIKNYALI
+13 LKELNIKNYALI
-28 EDLSIKLDAGFICLT
+28 EDLSIKLDAGFICMT

-58 LLLGRRS
+58 LLLGKRS

-73 NNKCIVE
+73 NNKCVVE
-80 GVFKINLFDLKYLF
+80 GIFKINLFGLKNLF
-94 EEYDLDYSNETVIRR
+94 EEYDLDYNNETVIRR

-121 NDSPVKLN
+121 NDTPVKLN
-129 VLNIIVSELIDI
+129 ILNSVVTELIDI

-164 NNKDLKN
+164 NNIELRN
-171 QFKDKFNNYNSL
+171 QFKVKFNSYYLL
-183 KINLI
+183 KNNLI

-195 KNNIEKEYNIYLI
+195 KNNSEKEYNTYLI

-215 FEKFSI
+215 FENFSL

-230 LNNIDDIKELLSK
+230 LNNLDHVKELISK
-243 SNKILNNDDFGII
+243 SNKILNNDNFGLI
-256 NQLND
+256 NQLNE
-261 LYLSFTRLSQ
+261 LYLSFSKLSQ
-271 ISNKFSDLKKRIE
+271 ISDKFSDLKKRIE

-302 GVNDNIKKIDELNN
+302 GFNDNIKKIDELNN

-327 HNVTSL
+327 HNVTNL
-333 SELETKKNEIQ
+333 SELESKKSEIQ
-344 KKISDSTQILNKIE
+344 EKISDSNKILNKIE
-358 DLKKNKIL
+358 DLKKNKLL
-366 IENDLNF
+366 IKNDLNF
-373 LSQKLSE
+373 LSEKLSK
-380 SRIKNKKVLES
+380 SRTKNKKLLES
-391 QFFNLFQKL
+391 QFFNLFQEL

-409 EVRVNSEFNE
+409 EVSENNEFNE
-419 NGKNSVVFYFSANKG
+419 NGKNSVTFYFSANKG

-451 IMFAIKII
+451 IMLAIKII

-484 KFAKLMNIMSKKMQV
+484 KIAKLMHVMSKKMQV

-511 GDYHYKVYKES
+511 GDCHYKVYKES
-522 DNKTTF
+522 DNKTTS
-528 TKLKLLNKKSREVE
+528 TKLKLLDKKSREIE

-548 GGRQSK
+548 GGKQSK

>member
-1 MKLII
+1 M
-6 HLFCIKY
+6 
-13 SNLLKELNIKNYALI
+13 LKELNIKNYALI
-28 EDLSIKLDAGFICLT
+28 EDLSIKLDAGFICMT

-58 LLLGRRS
+58 LLLGKRS

-73 NNKCIVE
+73 NNKCVVE
-80 GVFKINLFDLKYLF
+80 GIFKINLFGLKNLF
-94 EEYDLDYSNETVIRR
+94 EEYDLDYNNETVIRR

-121 NDSPVKLN
+121 NDTPVKLN
-129 VLNIIVSELIDI
+129 ILNSVVTELIDI

-164 NNKDLKN
+164 NNIELRN
-171 QFKDKFNNYNSL
+171 QFKVKFNSYYLL
-183 KINLI
+183 KNNLI

-195 KNNIEKEYNIYLI
+195 KNNSEKEYNTYLI

-215 FEKFSI
+215 FENFSL

-230 LNNIDDIKELLSK
+230 LNNLDHVKELISK
-243 SNKILNNDDFGII
+243 SNKILNNDNFGLI
-256 NQLND
+256 NQLNE
-261 LYLSFTRLSQ
+261 LYLSFSKLSQ
-271 ISNKFSDLKKRIE
+271 ISDKFSDLKKRIE

-302 GVNDNIKKIDELNN
+302 GFSDNIKKIDELNN

-327 HNVTSL
+327 HNVTNL
-333 SELETKKNEIQ
+333 SELESKKSEIQ
-344 KKISDSTQILNKIE
+344 EKISNSNKILNKIE
-358 DLKKNKIL
+358 DLKKNKLL
-366 IENDLNF
+366 IKNDLNF
-373 LSQKLSE
+373 LSEKLSK
-380 SRIKNKKVLES
+380 SRTKNKKLLES

-409 EVRVNSEFNE
+409 EVSENNEFNE
-419 NGKNSVVFYFSANKG
+419 NGKNSVTFYFSANKG

-451 IMFAIKII
+451 IMLAIKII

-478 SGDISM
+478 SGEISM
-484 KFAKLMNIMSKKMQV
+484 KIAKLMHVMSKKMQV

-511 GDYHYKVYKES
+511 GDFHYKVYKES
-522 DNKTTF
+522 DNETTS
-528 TKLKLLNKKSREVE
+528 TKLKLLDKKSREIE

-548 GGRQSK
+548 GGKQSK

>member
-1 MKLII
+1 M
-6 HLFCIKY
+6 
-13 SNLLKELNIKNYALI
+13 LKELNIKNYALI
-28 EDLSIKLDAGFICLT
+28 EDLCIKLDAGFICMT

-58 LLLGRRS
+58 LLSGKRS

-80 GVFKINLFDLKYLF
+80 GIFKINSFGLKNLFK
-94 EEYDLDYSNETVIRR
+94 EYDLDYSNETVIRR

-121 NDSPVKLN
+121 NDTPVKLN
-129 VLNIIVSELIDI
+129 VLNIIVTELIDI

-164 NNKDLKN
+164 NNIDLKN
-171 QFKDKFNNYNSL
+171 QFNDKLNSYNLL
-183 KINLI
+183 KSNLN

-195 KNNIEKEYNIYLI
+195 KNNSEKEYNKYLL
-208 EELNKID
+208 EELNKIN
-215 FEKFSI
+215 FENFSL

-230 LNNIDDIKELLSK
+230 LNNLDHVKELISK
-243 SNKILNNDDFGII
+243 SNKILNDDNFGII

-271 ISNKFSDLKKRIE
+271 ISDKFSDLKKRIE
-284 SVNIELKDIDSEI
+284 SLNIELKDIDSEI

-302 GVNDNIKKIDELNN
+302 GFNDNIKKIDELNN

-333 SELETKKNEIQ
+333 SELEIKKNEIQ
-344 KKISDSTQILNKIE
+344 KKITDSTKILKKIE
-358 DLKKNKIL
+358 DLNKNKIL

-373 LSQKLSE
+373 LSEKLSE

-391 QFFNLFQKL
+391 QFLNLFEKL

-409 EVRVNSEFNE
+409 EVTVNNKFNE
-419 NGKNSVVFYFSANKG
+419 NGKNSVIFYFSANKG

-451 IMFAIKII
+451 IMLAIKII

-484 KFAKLMNIMSKKMQV
+484 KIAKLMNIMSKKMQV

-522 DNKTTF
+522 NNKTTF
-528 TKLKLLNKKSREVE
+528 TKLKLLNKKSREIE

-548 GGRQSK
+548 GGKKSK

>member
-1 MKLII
+1 M
-6 HLFCIKY
+6 
-13 SNLLKELNIKNYALI
+13 LKELNIKNYALI
-28 EDLSIKLDAGFICLT
+28 EDLSIKLDAGFICMT

-58 LLLGRRS
+58 LLLGKRS

-73 NNKCIVE
+73 NNKCVVE
-80 GVFKINLFDLKYLF
+80 GIFKINLFGLKNLF
-94 EEYDLDYSNETVIRR
+94 EEYDLDYNNETVIRR

-121 NDSPVKLN
+121 NDTPVKLN
-129 VLNIIVSELIDI
+129 ILNIVVTELIDI

-164 NNKDLKN
+164 NNIELRN
-171 QFKDKFNNYNSL
+171 QFKVKFNSYYLL
-183 KINLI
+183 KNNLI

-195 KNNIEKEYNIYLI
+195 KNNSEKEYNTYLI

-215 FEKFSI
+215 FENFSL

-230 LNNIDDIKELLSK
+230 LNNLDHVKELISK
-243 SNKILNNDDFGII
+243 SNKILNNDNFGLI
-256 NQLND
+256 NQLNE
-261 LYLSFTRLSQ
+261 LYLSFSKLSQ
-271 ISNKFSDLKKRIE
+271 ISDKFSDLKKRIE

-302 GVNDNIKKIDELNN
+302 EFNDNIKKIDELNN

-327 HNVTSL
+327 HNVTNL
-333 SELETKKNEIQ
+333 SELESKKSEIQ
-344 KKISDSTQILNKIE
+344 EKISNSNKILNKIE
-358 DLKKNKIL
+358 DLKKNKLL
-366 IENDLNF
+366 IKNDLNF
-373 LSQKLSE
+373 LSEKLSK
-380 SRIKNKKVLES
+380 SRTKNKKLLES

-409 EVRVNSEFNE
+409 EVSENDKFNE
-419 NGKNSVVFYFSANKG
+419 NGKNSVTFYFSANKG
-434 VDYKKLNKVA
+434 VDYKELNKVA

-451 IMFAIKII
+451 IMLAIKII

-484 KFAKLMNIMSKKMQV
+484 KIANLMHVMSKKMQV

-511 GDYHYKVYKES
+511 GDCHYKVYKES
-522 DNKTTF
+522 DNKTTS
-528 TKLKLLNKKSREVE
+528 TKLKLLDKKSREIE

-548 GGRQSK
+548 GGKQSK

>member
-1 MKLII
+1 M
-6 HLFCIKY
+6 
-13 SNLLKELNIKNYALI
+13 LKELNIKNYALI
-28 EDLSIKLDAGFICLT
+28 EDLSIKLDAGFICMT

-58 LLLGRRS
+58 LLLGKRS

-73 NNKCIVE
+73 NNKCVVE
-80 GVFKINLFDLKYLF
+80 GIFKINLFGLKNLF
-94 EEYDLDYSNETVIRR
+94 EEYDLDYNNETVIRR
-109 ELKYDGNSRSFI
+109 ELKFDGNSRSFI
-121 NDSPVKLN
+121 NDTPVKLN
-129 VLNIIVSELIDI
+129 ILNIVVAELIDI

-164 NNKDLKN
+164 NNIELRN
-171 QFKDKFNNYNSL
+171 QFKVKFNSYYLL
-183 KINLI
+183 KNNLI

-195 KNNIEKEYNIYLI
+195 KNNSEKEYNTYLI

-215 FEKFSI
+215 FENFSL

-230 LNNIDDIKELLSK
+230 LNNLDHVKELISK
-243 SNKILNNDDFGII
+243 SNKILNNDNFGLI
-256 NQLND
+256 NQLNE
-261 LYLSFTRLSQ
+261 LYLSFSKLSQ
-271 ISNKFSDLKKRIE
+271 ISDKFSDLKKRIE

-302 GVNDNIKKIDELNN
+302 GFNDNIKKIDELNN

-327 HNVTSL
+327 HNVTNL
-333 SELETKKNEIQ
+333 SELESKKSEIQ
-344 KKISDSTQILNKIE
+344 EKISNSNKILNKIE
-358 DLKKNKIL
+358 DLKKNKLL
-366 IENDLNF
+366 IKNDLIF
-373 LSQKLSE
+373 LSEKLSK
-380 SRIKNKKVLES
+380 SRTKNKKLLES

-409 EVRVNSEFNE
+409 EVSENNEFNE
-419 NGKNSVVFYFSANKG
+419 NGKNSVTFYFSANKG

-451 IMFAIKII
+451 IMLAIKII

-484 KFAKLMNIMSKKMQV
+484 KIAKLMHVMSKKMQV

-511 GDYHYKVYKES
+511 GDFHYKVYKES
-522 DNKTTF
+522 DNETTS
-528 TKLKLLNKKSREVE
+528 TKLKLLDKKSREIE

-548 GGRQSK
+548 GGKQSK

>member
-1 MKLII
+1 M
-6 HLFCIKY
+6 
-13 SNLLKELNIKNYALI
+13 LKELNIKNYALI
-28 EDLSIKLDAGFICLT
+28 EDLSIKLDAGFICMT

-48 GKSIL
+48 GKSIF

-58 LLLGRRS
+58 LLLGKRS

-73 NNKCIVE
+73 NNKCVVE
-80 GVFKINLFDLKYLF
+80 GIFKINLFGLKNLF
-94 EEYDLDYSNETVIRR
+94 EEYDLDYNNETVIRR

-121 NDSPVKLN
+121 NDTPVKLN
-129 VLNIIVSELIDI
+129 ILNIIVAELIDI

-164 NNKDLKN
+164 NNIELRN
-171 QFKDKFNNYNSL
+171 QFKVKFNSYYLL
-183 KINLI
+183 KNNLI

-195 KNNIEKEYNIYLI
+195 KNNSEKEYNTYLI

-215 FEKFSI
+215 FENFSI

-230 LNNIDDIKELLSK
+230 LNNLDHVKELISK
-243 SNKILNNDDFGII
+243 SNKILNNDNFGLI
-256 NQLND
+256 NQLNE
-261 LYLSFTRLSQ
+261 LYLSFSKLSQ
-271 ISNKFSDLKKRIE
+271 ISDKFSDLKKRIE

-302 GVNDNIKKIDELNN
+302 GFNDNIKKIDELNN

-327 HNVTSL
+327 HNVTNL
-333 SELETKKNEIQ
+333 SELESKKSEIQ
-344 KKISDSTQILNKIE
+344 EKISNSNKILNKIE
-358 DLKKNKIL
+358 DLKKNKLL
-366 IENDLNF
+366 IKNDLNF
-373 LSQKLSE
+373 LSEKLSK
-380 SRIKNKKVLES
+380 SRTKNKKLLES

-409 EVRVNSEFNE
+409 EVSENDKFNE
-419 NGKNSVVFYFSANKG
+419 NGKNSVTFYFSANKG

-451 IMFAIKII
+451 IMLAIKII

-484 KFAKLMNIMSKKMQV
+484 KIAKLMHVMSKKMQV

-511 GDYHYKVYKES
+511 GDCHYKVYKES
-522 DNKTTF
+522 DNKTTS
-528 TKLKLLNKKSREVE
+528 TKLKLLDKKSREIE

-548 GGRQSK
+548 GGKQSK

>member
-1 MKLII
+1 M
-6 HLFCIKY
+6 
-13 SNLLKELNIKNYALI
+13 LKELNIKNYALI
-28 EDLSIKLDAGFICLT
+28 EDLSIKLDAGFICMT

-58 LLLGRRS
+58 LLLGKRS

-73 NNKCIVE
+73 NNKCVVE
-80 GVFKINLFDLKYLF
+80 GIFKINLFGLKNLF
-94 EEYDLDYSNETVIRR
+94 EEYDLDYNHETVIRR

-121 NDSPVKLN
+121 NDTPVKLN
-129 VLNIIVSELIDI
+129 ILNIIVAELIDI

-164 NNKDLKN
+164 NNIELRN
-171 QFKDKFNNYNSL
+171 QFKVKFNSYYLL
-183 KINLI
+183 KNNLN

-195 KNNIEKEYNIYLI
+195 KNNSEKEYNTYLI

-215 FEKFSI
+215 FENFSL

-230 LNNIDDIKELLSK
+230 LNNLDHVKELISK
-243 SNKILNNDDFGII
+243 SNKILNNDNFGLI
-256 NQLND
+256 NQLNE
-261 LYLSFTRLSQ
+261 LYLSFSKLSQ
-271 ISNKFSDLKKRIE
+271 ISDKFSDLKKRIE

-302 GVNDNIKKIDELNN
+302 GFSDNIKKIDELNN

-327 HNVTSL
+327 HNVTNL
-333 SELETKKNEIQ
+333 SELESKKSEIQ
-344 KKISDSTQILNKIE
+344 EKISNSNKILNKIE
-358 DLKKNKIL
+358 DLKKNKLL
-366 IENDLNF
+366 IKNDLIF
-373 LSQKLSE
+373 LSEKLSK
-380 SRIKNKKVLES
+380 SRTKNKKLLES

-409 EVRVNSEFNE
+409 EVSENNEFNE
-419 NGKNSVVFYFSANKG
+419 NGKNSVTFYFSANKG

-451 IMFAIKII
+451 IMLAIKII

-478 SGDISM
+478 SGEISM
-484 KFAKLMNIMSKKMQV
+484 KIAKLMHVMSKKMQV

-511 GDYHYKVYKES
+511 GDFHYKVYKES
-522 DNKTTF
+522 DNETTS
-528 TKLKLLNKKSREVE
+528 TKLKLLDKKSREIE

-548 GGRQSK
+548 GGKQSK

>member
-1 MKLII
+1 M
-6 HLFCIKY
+6 
-13 SNLLKELNIKNYALI
+13 LKELNIKNYALI
-28 EDLSIKLDAGFICLT
+28 EDLSIKLDAGFICMT

-58 LLLGRRS
+58 LLLGKRS

-73 NNKCIVE
+73 NNKCVVE
-80 GVFKINLFDLKYLF
+80 GIFKINLFGLKNLF
-94 EEYDLDYSNETVIRR
+94 EEYDLDYNNETVIRR

-121 NDSPVKLN
+121 NDTPVKLN
-129 VLNIIVSELIDI
+129 ILNIIVAELIDI

-164 NNKDLKN
+164 NNIELRN
-171 QFKDKFNNYNSL
+171 QFKVKFNSYYLL
-183 KINLI
+183 KNNLI

-195 KNNIEKEYNIYLI
+195 KNNSEKDYNTYLI

-215 FEKFSI
+215 FENFSL

-230 LNNIDDIKELLSK
+230 LNNLDHVKELISK
-243 SNKILNNDDFGII
+243 SNKILNNDNFGLI
-256 NQLND
+256 NQLNE
-261 LYLSFTRLSQ
+261 LYLSFSKLSQ
-271 ISNKFSDLKKRIE
+271 ISDKFSDLKKRIE

-302 GVNDNIKKIDELNN
+302 GFNDNIKKIDELNN

-327 HNVTSL
+327 HNVTNL
-333 SELETKKNEIQ
+333 SELESKKSEIQ
-344 KKISDSTQILNKIE
+344 EKISNSNKILNKIE
-358 DLKKNKIL
+358 DLKKNKLL
-366 IENDLNF
+366 IKNDLIF
-373 LSQKLSE
+373 LSEKLSK
-380 SRIKNKKVLES
+380 SRTKNKKLLES

-409 EVRVNSEFNE
+409 EVSENNEFNE
-419 NGKNSVVFYFSANKG
+419 NGKNSVTFYFSANKG

-451 IMFAIKII
+451 IMLAIKII

-478 SGDISM
+478 SGEISM
-484 KFAKLMNIMSKKMQV
+484 KIAKLMHVMSKKMQV

-511 GDYHYKVYKES
+511 GDFHYKVYKES
-522 DNKTTF
+522 DNETTS
-528 TKLKLLNKKSREVE
+528 TKLKLLDKKSREIE

-548 GGRQSK
+548 GGKQSK

>member
-1 MKLII
+1 M
-6 HLFCIKY
+6 
-13 SNLLKELNIKNYALI
+13 LKELNIKNYALI
-28 EDLSIKLDAGFICLT
+28 EDLCIKLDAGFICMT

-58 LLLGRRS
+58 LLLGKRS

-80 GVFKINLFDLKYLF
+80 GIFKINSFGLKNLFK
-94 EEYDLDYSNETVIRR
+94 EYDLDYSNETVIRR

-121 NDSPVKLN
+121 NDTPVKLN
-129 VLNIIVSELIDI
+129 VLNIIVTELIDI

-164 NNKDLKN
+164 NNIDLKN
-171 QFKDKFNNYNSL
+171 QFNDKLNSYNLL
-183 KINLI
+183 KSNLN

-195 KNNIEKEYNIYLI
+195 KNNSEKEYNKYLL
-208 EELNKID
+208 EELNKIN
-215 FEKFSI
+215 FENFSL

-230 LNNIDDIKELLSK
+230 LNNLDHVKELISK
-243 SNKILNNDDFGII
+243 SNKILNDDNFGII

-271 ISNKFSDLKKRIE
+271 ISDKFSDLKKRIE
-284 SVNIELKDIDSEI
+284 SLNIELKDIDSEI

-302 GVNDNIKKIDELNN
+302 GFNDNIKKIDELNN

-333 SELETKKNEIQ
+333 SELEIKKNEIQ
-344 KKISDSTQILNKIE
+344 KKITDSTKILKKIE
-358 DLKKNKIL
+358 DLNKNKIL

-373 LSQKLSE
+373 LSEKLSE

-391 QFFNLFQKL
+391 QFFNLFEKL

-409 EVRVNSEFNE
+409 EVTVNSKFNE
-419 NGKNSVVFYFSANKG
+419 NGKNSVIFYFSANKG

-451 IMFAIKII
+451 IMLAIKII

-484 KFAKLMNIMSKKMQV
+484 KIAKLMNIMSKKMQV

-522 DNKTTF
+522 NNKTTF
-528 TKLKLLNKKSREVE
+528 TKLKLLNKKSREIE

-548 GGRQSK
+548 GGKKSK

>member
-1 MKLII
+1 M
-6 HLFCIKY
+6 
-13 SNLLKELNIKNYALI
+13 LKELNIKNYALI
-28 EDLSIKLDAGFICLT
+28 EDLSIKLDAGFICMT

-58 LLLGRRS
+58 LLLGKRS

-73 NNKCIVE
+73 NNKCVVE
-80 GVFKINLFDLKYLF
+80 GIFKINLFGLKNLF
-94 EEYDLDYSNETVIRR
+94 EEYDLDYNNETVIRR

-121 NDSPVKLN
+121 NDTPVKLN
-129 VLNIIVSELIDI
+129 ILNIIVAELIDI

-164 NNKDLKN
+164 NNIELRN
-171 QFKDKFNNYNSL
+171 QFKVKFNSYYLL
-183 KINLI
+183 KNNLI

-195 KNNIEKEYNIYLI
+195 KNNSEKEYNTYLI

-215 FEKFSI
+215 FENFSL

-230 LNNIDDIKELLSK
+230 LNNLDHVKELISK
-243 SNKILNNDDFGII
+243 SNKILNNDTFGLI
-256 NQLND
+256 NQLNE
-261 LYLSFTRLSQ
+261 LYLSFSKLSQ
-271 ISNKFSDLKKRIE
+271 ISDKFSDLKKRIE

-302 GVNDNIKKIDELNN
+302 GFSDNIKKIDELNN

-327 HNVTSL
+327 HNVTNL
-333 SELETKKNEIQ
+333 SELESKKSEIQ
-344 KKISDSTQILNKIE
+344 EKISNSNKILNKIE
-358 DLKKNKIL
+358 DLKKNKLL
-366 IENDLNF
+366 IKNDLNF
-373 LSQKLSE
+373 LSEKLSK
-380 SRIKNKKVLES
+380 SRTKNKKLLES

-409 EVRVNSEFNE
+409 EVSENNEFNE
-419 NGKNSVVFYFSANKG
+419 NGKNSVTFYFSANKG

-451 IMFAIKII
+451 IMLAIKII

-484 KFAKLMNIMSKKMQV
+484 KIAKLMHVMSKKMQV

-511 GDYHYKVYKES
+511 GDFHYKVYKES
-522 DNKTTF
+522 DNETTS
-528 TKLKLLNKKSREVE
+528 TKLKLLDKKSREIE

-548 GGRQSK
+548 GGKQSK

>member
-1 MKLII
+1 M
-6 HLFCIKY
+6 
-13 SNLLKELNIKNYALI
+13 LKELNIKNYALI
-28 EDLSIKLDAGFICLT
+28 EDLSIKLDAGFICMT

-58 LLLGRRS
+58 LLLGKRS

-73 NNKCIVE
+73 NNKCVVE
-80 GVFKINLFDLKYLF
+80 GIFKINLFGLKNLF
-94 EEYDLDYSNETVIRR
+94 EEYDLDYNNETVIRR
-109 ELKYDGNSRSFI
+109 ELKFDGNSRSFI
-121 NDSPVKLN
+121 NDTPVKLN
-129 VLNIIVSELIDI
+129 ILNIVVAELIDI

-164 NNKDLKN
+164 NNIELRN
-171 QFKDKFNNYNSL
+171 QFKVKFNSYYLL
-183 KINLI
+183 KNNLI

-195 KNNIEKEYNIYLI
+195 KNNSEKEYNTYLI

-215 FEKFSI
+215 FENFSL

-230 LNNIDDIKELLSK
+230 LNNLDHVKELISK
-243 SNKILNNDDFGII
+243 SNKILNNDTFGLI
-256 NQLND
+256 NQLNE
-261 LYLSFTRLSQ
+261 LYLSFSKLSQ
-271 ISNKFSDLKKRIE
+271 ISDKFSDLKKRIE

-302 GVNDNIKKIDELNN
+302 GFNDNIKKIDELNN

-327 HNVTSL
+327 HNVTNL
-333 SELETKKNEIQ
+333 SELESKKSEIQ
-344 KKISDSTQILNKIE
+344 EKISNSNKILNKIE
-358 DLKKNKIL
+358 DLKKNKLL
-366 IENDLNF
+366 IKNDLNF
-373 LSQKLSE
+373 LSEKLSK
-380 SRIKNKKVLES
+380 SRTKNKKLLES

-409 EVRVNSEFNE
+409 EVSENNEFNE
-419 NGKNSVVFYFSANKG
+419 NGKNSVTFYFSANKG

-451 IMFAIKII
+451 IMLAIKII

-484 KFAKLMNIMSKKMQV
+484 KIAKLMHVMSKKMQV

-511 GDYHYKVYKES
+511 GDFHYKVYKES
-522 DNKTTF
+522 DNETTS
-528 TKLKLLNKKSREVE
+528 TKLKLLDKKSREIE

-548 GGRQSK
+548 GGKQSK

>member
-1 MKLII
+1 M
-6 HLFCIKY
+6 
-13 SNLLKELNIKNYALI
+13 LKELNIKNYALI
-28 EDLSIKLDAGFICLT
+28 EDLSIKLDAGFICMT

-58 LLLGRRS
+58 LLLGKRS

-73 NNKCIVE
+73 NNKCVVE
-80 GVFKINLFDLKYLF
+80 GIFKINLFGLKNLF
-94 EEYDLDYSNETVIRR
+94 EEYDLDYNNETVIRR

-121 NDSPVKLN
+121 NDTPVKLN
-129 VLNIIVSELIDI
+129 ILNIIVAELIDI

-164 NNKDLKN
+164 NNIELRN
-171 QFKDKFNNYNSL
+171 QFKVKFNSYYLL
-183 KINLI
+183 KNNLI

-195 KNNIEKEYNIYLI
+195 KNNSEKEYNTYLI

-215 FEKFSI
+215 FENFSL

-230 LNNIDDIKELLSK
+230 LNNLDHVKELISK
-243 SNKILNNDDFGII
+243 SNKILNNDNFGLI
-256 NQLND
+256 NQLNE
-261 LYLSFTRLSQ
+261 LYLSFSKLSQ
-271 ISNKFSDLKKRIE
+271 ISDKFSDLKKRIE

-302 GVNDNIKKIDELNN
+302 GFSDNIKKIDELNN

-327 HNVTSL
+327 HNVTNL
-333 SELETKKNEIQ
+333 SELESKKSEIQ
-344 KKISDSTQILNKIE
+344 EKISNSNKILNKIE
-358 DLKKNKIL
+358 DLKKNKLL
-366 IENDLNF
+366 IKNDLIF
-373 LSQKLSE
+373 LSEKLSK
-380 SRIKNKKVLES
+380 SRTKNKKLLES

-409 EVRVNSEFNE
+409 EVSENNEFNE
-419 NGKNSVVFYFSANKG
+419 NGKNSVTFYFSANKG

-451 IMFAIKII
+451 IMLAIKII

-478 SGDISM
+478 SGEISM
-484 KFAKLMNIMSKKMQV
+484 KIAKLMHVMSKKMQV

-511 GDYHYKVYKES
+511 GDFHYKVYKES
-522 DNKTTF
+522 DNKTTS
-528 TKLKLLNKKSREVE
+528 TKLKLLDKKSREIE

-548 GGRQSK
+548 GGKQSK

>member
-1 MKLII
+1 M
-6 HLFCIKY
+6 
-13 SNLLKELNIKNYALI
+13 LKELNIKNYALI
-28 EDLSIKLDAGFICLT
+28 EDLSIKLDAGFICMT

-48 GKSIL
+48 GKSIF

-58 LLLGRRS
+58 LLLGKRS

-73 NNKCIVE
+73 NNKCVVE
-80 GVFKINLFDLKYLF
+80 GIFKINLFGLKNLF
-94 EEYDLDYSNETVIRR
+94 EEYDLDYNNETVIRR

-121 NDSPVKLN
+121 NDTPVKLN
-129 VLNIIVSELIDI
+129 ILNIVVAELIDI

-164 NNKDLKN
+164 NNIELRN
-171 QFKDKFNNYNSL
+171 QFKVKFNSYYLL
-183 KINLI
+183 KNNLI

-195 KNNIEKEYNIYLI
+195 KNNSEKEYNTYLI

-215 FEKFSI
+215 FENFSL

-230 LNNIDDIKELLSK
+230 LNNLDHVKELISK
-243 SNKILNNDDFGII
+243 SNKILNNDNFGLI
-256 NQLND
+256 NQLNE
-261 LYLSFTRLSQ
+261 LYLSFSKLSQ
-271 ISNKFSDLKKRIE
+271 ISDKFSDLKKRIE

-302 GVNDNIKKIDELNN
+302 GFNDNIKKIDELNN

-327 HNVTSL
+327 HNVTNL
-333 SELETKKNEIQ
+333 SELESKKSEIQ
-344 KKISDSTQILNKIE
+344 EKISNSNKILNKIE
-358 DLKKNKIL
+358 DLKKNKLL
-366 IENDLNF
+366 IKNDLNF
-373 LSQKLSE
+373 LSEKLSK
-380 SRIKNKKVLES
+380 SRTKNKKLLES

-409 EVRVNSEFNE
+409 EVSENNEFNE
-419 NGKNSVVFYFSANKG
+419 NGKNSVTFYFSANKG

-451 IMFAIKII
+451 IMLAIKII

-484 KFAKLMNIMSKKMQV
+484 KIAKLMHVMSKKMQV

-511 GDYHYKVYKES
+511 GDCHYKVYKES
-522 DNKTTF
+522 DNKTTS
-528 TKLKLLNKKSREVE
+528 TKLKLLDKKSREIE

-548 GGRQSK
+548 GGKQSK

>member
-1 MKLII
+1 
-6 HLFCIKY
+6 
-13 SNLLKELNIKNYALI
+13 LLKELNIKNYALI
-28 EDLSIKLDAGFICLT
+28 EDLSIKLDAGFICMT

-58 LLLGRRS
+58 LLLGKRS

-73 NNKCIVE
+73 NNKCVVE
-80 GVFKINLFDLKYLF
+80 GIFKINLFGLKNLF
-94 EEYDLDYSNETVIRR
+94 EEYDLDYNNETVIRR

-121 NDSPVKLN
+121 NDTPVKLN
-129 VLNIIVSELIDI
+129 ILNIVVAELIDI

-164 NNKDLKN
+164 NNIELRN
-171 QFKDKFNNYNSL
+171 QFKVKFNSYYLL
-183 KINLI
+183 KNNLI

-195 KNNIEKEYNIYLI
+195 KNNSEKEYNTYLI

-215 FEKFSI
+215 FENFSL

-230 LNNIDDIKELLSK
+230 LNNLDHVKELISK
-243 SNKILNNDDFGII
+243 SNKILNNDNFGLI
-256 NQLND
+256 NQLNE
-261 LYLSFTRLSQ
+261 LYLSFSKLSQ
-271 ISNKFSDLKKRIE
+271 ISDKFSDLKKRIE

-302 GVNDNIKKIDELNN
+302 GFNDNIKKIDELNN

-327 HNVTSL
+327 HNVTNL
-333 SELETKKNEIQ
+333 SELESKKSEIQ
-344 KKISDSTQILNKIE
+344 EKISNSNKILNKIE
-358 DLKKNKIL
+358 DLKKNKLL
-366 IENDLNF
+366 IKNDLNF
-373 LSQKLSE
+373 LSEKLSK
-380 SRIKNKKVLES
+380 SRTKNKKLLEN

-409 EVRVNSEFNE
+409 EVSENNEFNE
-419 NGKNSVVFYFSANKG
+419 NGKNSVTFYFSANKG

-451 IMFAIKII
+451 IMLAIKII

-484 KFAKLMNIMSKKMQV
+484 KIAKLMHVMSKKMQV

-511 GDYHYKVYKES
+511 GDFHYKVYKES
-522 DNKTTF
+522 DNKTTS
-528 TKLKLLNKKSREVE
+528 TKLKLLDKKSREIE

-548 GGRQSK
+548 GGKQSK

>member
-1 MKLII
+1 M
-6 HLFCIKY
+6 
-13 SNLLKELNIKNYALI
+13 LKELNIKNYALI
-28 EDLSIKLDAGFICLT
+28 EDLSIKLDAGFICMT

-58 LLLGRRS
+58 LLLGKRS

-73 NNKCIVE
+73 NNKCVVE
-80 GVFKINLFDLKYLF
+80 GIFKINLFGLKNLF
-94 EEYDLDYSNETVIRR
+94 EEYDLDYNNETVIRR
-109 ELKYDGNSRSFI
+109 ELKFDGNSRSFI
-121 NDSPVKLN
+121 NDTPVKLN
-129 VLNIIVSELIDI
+129 ILNIVVAELIDI

-164 NNKDLKN
+164 NNIELRN
-171 QFKDKFNNYNSL
+171 QFKVKFNSYYLL
-183 KINLI
+183 KNNLI

-195 KNNIEKEYNIYLI
+195 KNNSEKEYNTYLI

-215 FEKFSI
+215 FENFSL

-230 LNNIDDIKELLSK
+230 LNNLDHVKELISK
-243 SNKILNNDDFGII
+243 SNKILNNDNFGLI
-256 NQLND
+256 NQLNE
-261 LYLSFTRLSQ
+261 LYLSFSKLSQ
-271 ISNKFSDLKKRIE
+271 ISDKFSDLKKRIE

-302 GVNDNIKKIDELNN
+302 GFNDNIKKIDELNN

-327 HNVTSL
+327 HNVTNL
-333 SELETKKNEIQ
+333 SELESKKSEIQ
-344 KKISDSTQILNKIE
+344 EKISNSNKILNKIE
-358 DLKKNKIL
+358 DLKKNKLL
-366 IENDLNF
+366 IKNDLNF
-373 LSQKLSE
+373 LSEKLSK
-380 SRIKNKKVLES
+380 SRTKNKKLLES

-409 EVRVNSEFNE
+409 EVSENNEFNE
-419 NGKNSVVFYFSANKG
+419 NGKNSVTFYFSANKG

-451 IMFAIKII
+451 IMLAIKII

-484 KFAKLMNIMSKKMQV
+484 KIAKLMHVMSKKMQV

-511 GDYHYKVYKES
+511 GDFHYKVYKES
-522 DNKTTF
+522 DNETTS
-528 TKLKLLNKKSREVE
+528 TKLKLLDKKSREIE

-548 GGRQSK
+548 GGKQSK

>member
-1 MKLII
+1 M
-6 HLFCIKY
+6 
-13 SNLLKELNIKNYALI
+13 LKELNIKNYALI
-28 EDLSIKLDAGFICLT
+28 EDLCIKLDAGFICMT

-58 LLLGRRS
+58 LLLGKRS

-80 GVFKINLFDLKYLF
+80 GIFKINLFGLKNLF
-94 EEYDLDYSNETVIRR
+94 KEYDLDYSNETVIRR

-121 NDSPVKLN
+121 NDTPVKLN
-129 VLNIIVSELIDI
+129 VLNIIVTELIDI

-164 NNKDLKN
+164 NNIDLKN
-171 QFKDKFNNYNSL
+171 QFNDKLNSYNLL
-183 KINLI
+183 KSNLI

-195 KNNIEKEYNIYLI
+195 KNNSEKEYNKYLL
-208 EELNKID
+208 EELNKIN
-215 FEKFSI
+215 FENFSL

-230 LNNIDDIKELLSK
+230 LNNLDHVKELISK
-243 SNKILNNDDFGII
+243 SNKILNDDNFGII

-271 ISNKFSDLKKRIE
+271 ISDKFSDLKKRIE
-284 SVNIELKDIDSEI
+284 SLNIELKDIDSEI

-302 GVNDNIKKIDELNN
+302 GFNDNIKKIDELNN

-333 SELETKKNEIQ
+333 SELEIKKNEIQ
-344 KKISDSTQILNKIE
+344 KKITDSTKILKKIE
-358 DLKKNKIL
+358 DLNKNKIL

-373 LSQKLSE
+373 LSEKLSE

-391 QFFNLFQKL
+391 QFFNLFEKL

-409 EVRVNSEFNE
+409 EVTVNSKFNE
-419 NGKNSVVFYFSANKG
+419 NGKNSVIFYFSANKG

-451 IMFAIKII
+451 IMLAIKII

-484 KFAKLMNIMSKKMQV
+484 KIAKLMNIMSKKMQV

-522 DNKTTF
+522 NNKTTF
-528 TKLKLLNKKSREVE
+528 TKLKLLNKKSREIE

-548 GGRQSK
+548 GGKQSK